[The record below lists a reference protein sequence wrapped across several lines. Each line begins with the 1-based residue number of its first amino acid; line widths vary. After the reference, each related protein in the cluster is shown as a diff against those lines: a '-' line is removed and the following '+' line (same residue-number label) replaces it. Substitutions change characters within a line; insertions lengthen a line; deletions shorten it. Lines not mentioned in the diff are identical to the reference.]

1 MEKKR
6 EKMYDIWGDN
16 VGLKDLSIAMVL
28 CVIGSLG
35 GYLIA
40 PNESPMPLVF
50 GLVGGIIGFSIST
63 FLIKPK
69 REIHIEEGVNRS

>member
-1 MEKKR
+1 MQQKR

-16 VGLKDLSIAMVL
+16 VNMKDLVLAMSL

-35 GYLIA
+35 GYIIA

-50 GLVGGIIGFSIST
+50 GLVGGIIGFGISAIV
-63 FLIKPK
+63 IKPK
-69 REIHIEEGVNRS
+69 REIHVTQGGDNK